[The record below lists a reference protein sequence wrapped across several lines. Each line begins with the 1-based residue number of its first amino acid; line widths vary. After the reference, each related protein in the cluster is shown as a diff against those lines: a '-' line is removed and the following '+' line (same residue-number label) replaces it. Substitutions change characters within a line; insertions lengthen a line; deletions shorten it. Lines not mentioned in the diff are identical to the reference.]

1 MNQTFATLA
10 DTILK
15 EAQKGDVTTVFD
27 LLKGGADPNV
37 PDRLGFSALARA
49 AQFDCVALVHALIGA
64 GGDVN
69 HSNRW
74 GGTPLM
80 IAKSGEVAEALINA
94 GAALDAVTV
103 PNGRGL
109 APGQTALMQAAQM
122 DRLPVVKALLSNGV
136 AVNLRDG
143 DGRNALML
151 AAMNG
156 HEQVVQALVAVG
168 ADVGLIEAA
177 LLGNI
182 SVLETLIK
190 AGDSRDADQMD
201 AALWWAAGR
210 GQNGSVSILLNGGA
224 DVDARQAQ
232 GKTALMNAAMW
243 GWVETVDLLLQHGA
257 TVDAVDDRGKTALL
271 WSQEVSQGGKVDIV
285 RALLRFGA
293 SVDQASRTGWT
304 PLIATALHGA
314 SDCAQVLIE
323 HGADVNAVNGMDE
336 DGVGGCTALIYAI
349 MNSRTA
355 MVDLL
360 LRSGADVNAK
370 GLGSRTP
377 MEVARQRMRRPG
389 FDEAILE
396 RLERAGA
403 V

>member
-15 EAQKGDVTTVFD
+15 EAQKGDVTTAFD

-49 AQFDCVALVHALIGA
+49 AQFDCVELVHALIAA

-69 HSNRW
+69 HANRW

-80 IAKSGEVAEALINA
+80 IAKSGEVAEALIEA
-94 GAALDAVTV
+94 GAALDAVTI

-122 DRLPVVKALLSNGV
+122 NRLPMVEVLLAHGA

-143 DGRNALML
+143 EGRNALML

-168 ADVGLIEAA
+168 ADVGIIEAA

-182 SVLETLIK
+182 SVLETLFK

-210 GQNGSVSILLNGGA
+210 GQNGSIAVLLGGGA
-224 DVDARQAQ
+224 DVDARGAQ
-232 GKTALMNAAMW
+232 GKTALMNATTW
-243 GWVETVDLLLQHGA
+243 GRAEAVDLLLQRGA

-271 WSQEVSQGGKVDIV
+271 WSQEAVQGRQVGIV
-285 RALLRFGA
+285 RTLLRFGA

-304 PLIATALHGA
+304 PLIAAALCGA
-314 SDCAQVLIE
+314 ADCAQVLIE
-323 HGADVNAVNGMDE
+323 HGADVNAVTGLDE

-360 LRSGADVNAK
+360 IRSGADVNAK

-377 MEVARQRMRRPG
+377 LEIAHQRMKRPE

-403 V
+403 A

>member
-1 MNQTFATLA
+1 MA

-15 EAQKGDVTTVFD
+15 EAQKGDVTSAFD

-49 AQFDCVALVHALIGA
+49 AQFDCVELVHALIVA

-80 IAKSGEVAEALINA
+80 IAKIGEVAQALIKA
-94 GAALDAVTV
+94 GAALDAATI

-122 DRLPVVKALLSNGV
+122 NRLSVVEVLLAHGA
-136 AVNLRDG
+136 AVNLRDE

-156 HEQVVQALVAVG
+156 HEQVVQALVAHG
-168 ADVGLIEAA
+168 ADVGIIEAA

-182 SVLETLIK
+182 SALETLIE
-190 AGDSRDADQMD
+190 AGNSLDADQMD

-210 GQNGSVSILLNGGA
+210 GQNRSAAVLLDGGA
-224 DVDARQAQ
+224 NVDARGAQ
-232 GKTALMNAAMW
+232 RKTALMNAAMW
-243 GWVETVDLLLQHGA
+243 GRVETVDLLLQHGA
-257 TVDAVDDRGKTALL
+257 TVDAVDERGKTALL
-271 WSQEVSQGGKVDIV
+271 WSQEAVQGREVGIV

-304 PLIATALHGA
+304 PLIAAALHGA
-314 SDCAQVLIE
+314 TDCAQVLIE
-323 HGADVNAVNGMDE
+323 HGADVNAANGIDE
-336 DGVGGCTALIYAI
+336 DGIGGCTALIYAI

-360 LRSGADVNAK
+360 IGSGADVNAK
-370 GLGSRTP
+370 GSGSRTP
-377 MEVARQRMRRPG
+377 LEVARQRATRPG
-389 FDEAILE
+389 FDKGVLE
-396 RLERAGA
+396 RLDRAGA
-403 V
+403 A

>member
-1 MNQTFATLA
+1 MIQAHATLA

-15 EAQKGDVTTVFD
+15 EAQKGNVTPAFD

-49 AQFDCVALVHALIGA
+49 AQFDCVELVHALIAA
-64 GGDVN
+64 GSNVN
-69 HSNRW
+69 HANRW
-74 GGTPLM
+74 GATPLM
-80 IAKSGEVAEALINA
+80 IAKSGEVAEALIAA

-122 DRLPVVKALLSNGV
+122 NRLPVVAVLLAHGA

-156 HEQVVQALVAVG
+156 HEQVVQALVADG
-168 ADVGLIEAA
+168 ADVGIIEAA

-182 SVLETLIK
+182 PVLIALIK
-190 AGDSRDADQMD
+190 AGDSLDADQMN

-210 GQNGSVSILLNGGA
+210 GQNESIAVLLDGGA
-224 DVDARQAQ
+224 DVDSRQAQ
-232 GKTALMNAAMW
+232 GKTALMYAAMR
-243 GWVETVDLLLQHGA
+243 GRAETVDTLLQHGA
-257 TVDAVDDRGKTALL
+257 TVDAVDERGKTALL
-271 WSQEVSQGGKVDIV
+271 WSQEALQGSQVGIV
-285 RALLRFGA
+285 RTLLHFGA
-293 SVDQASRTGWT
+293 SVDQESRTGWT
-304 PLIATALHGA
+304 PLIAAALCGA
-314 SDCAQVLIE
+314 TDCAQVLIE
-323 HGADVNAVNGMDE
+323 HGADVNAVNGIDE
-336 DGVGGCTALIYAI
+336 DGVGGCTALTYAI

-355 MVDLL
+355 LVDLL
-360 LRSGADVNAK
+360 IRSGADVNAK

-377 MEVARQRMRRPG
+377 LEMARQRMRRPG
-389 FDEAILE
+389 FDEDILE

-403 V
+403 A

>member
-1 MNQTFATLA
+1 MNQTPATLA

-15 EAQKGDVTTVFD
+15 EAQKGDLTPAFD
-27 LLKGGADPNV
+27 LLKGGADPNI
-37 PDRLGFSALARA
+37 PDRLGFSALSRA
-49 AQFDCVALVHALIGA
+49 AQFDSVELVHALITA
-64 GGDVN
+64 GGEVN
-69 HSNRW
+69 HFNRW
-74 GGTPLM
+74 GATPLM
-80 IAKSGEVAEALINA
+80 IAKSGEVAEALIKV
-94 GAALDAVTV
+94 GSALDAVTI

-109 APGQTALMQAAQM
+109 APGQTALIQAAQM
-122 DRLPVVKALLSNGV
+122 NRLPVVEVLLAHGA

-156 HEQVVQALVAVG
+156 HEQVVQALVADG

-190 AGDSRDADQMD
+190 TGGPVHSDQMD
-201 AALWWAAGR
+201 TALWWAAGR
-210 GQNGSVSILLNGGA
+210 GQNGSVAVLLDGGA

-232 GKTALMNAAMW
+232 GKTALINAAMW
-243 GWVETVDLLLQHGA
+243 GRVETVDLLLQHGA
-257 TVDAVDDRGKTALL
+257 TVDAVDGQGKTALL
-271 WSQEVSQGGKVDIV
+271 WSQDASQGREVGIV
-285 RALLRFGA
+285 RTLLRFGA

-304 PLIATALHGA
+304 PLIAAALSGA
-314 SDCAQVLIE
+314 VDCAQVLIE
-323 HGADVNAVNGMDE
+323 HGADVNAVNGIDE

-360 LRSGADVNAK
+360 IRSGADVNAK

-377 MEVARQRMRRPG
+377 LEIARQRMKRPE
-389 FDEAILE
+389 FDEGILE

-403 V
+403 A